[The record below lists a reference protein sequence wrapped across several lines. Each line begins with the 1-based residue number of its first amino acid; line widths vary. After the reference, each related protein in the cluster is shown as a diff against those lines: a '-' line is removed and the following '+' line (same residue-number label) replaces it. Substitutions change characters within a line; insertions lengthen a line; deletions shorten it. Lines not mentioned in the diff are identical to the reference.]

1 MGRAARLL
9 GFDVDFA
16 PVLDLAQPGTGAVV
30 LEGRCFG
37 FHAGGRDVSRGRSSC
52 TASRAP
58 ASPPASST
66 SRASGAGRSTR
77 TSRFRSSTRTTST

>member
-37 FHAGGRDVSRGRSSC
+37 FHPEDVTLAGLVFLHGLARAGVGSCVKHFRGWD
-52 TASRAP
+52 
-58 ASPPASST
+58 
-66 SRASGAGRSTR
+66 AGLSTR
-77 TSRFRSSTRTTST
+77 TSRCR